1 MRSCRLSGHLIE
13 TWDQGWKSNS
23 NNSWW
28 STVSHRLMWN
38 HLVLHFLPNFSSITD
53 YCPYLVLEFIQ
64 SSSRTI
70 LSNIRYL
77 TPLRPERYPIDS
89 RDPSFLFVFPMLGK
103 SSQTWSKYKCIFLKR
118 VVFKNHPRFES
129 IAFIKVIWV
138 KLIPRIFDN
147 LDFKLL
153 SNIMWW
159 RFGQHYLHFTIHIHK
174 VSKFKA
180 WSVHIVWI
188 FW

>member
-1 MRSCRLSGHLIE
+1 MFDFNTMRSCRLSGHLIE

-38 HLVLHFLPNFSSITD
+38 HLVLLFLPYFSLITD

-89 RDPSFLFVFPMLGK
+89 RGGELLRLVPCVLVWHHRTNIFFLPYLAK
-103 SSQTWSKYKCIFLKR
+103 LKL
-118 VVFKNHPRFES
+118 KT
-129 IAFIKVIWV
+129 
-138 KLIPRIFDN
+138 
-147 LDFKLL
+147 
-153 SNIMWW
+153 SNIYVTMKKKHS
-159 RFGQHYLHFTIHIHK
+159 GQAPTLLVLIWEL
-174 VSKFKA
+174 SQ
-180 WSVHIVWI
+180 
-188 FW
+188 FWPCHTNTLGFQKSFEQ

>member
-1 MRSCRLSGHLIE
+1 MFDFNTMRSCRLSGHLIE

-38 HLVLHFLPNFSSITD
+38 HLVLHFLPNFSSITV

-103 SSQTWSKYKCIFLKR
+103 SSQTWSKYICIFLKR
-118 VVFKNHPRFES
+118 VVFKNHSGFES
-129 IAFIKVIWV
+129 IALHCRNKPHVHQYIIWCSSSSC
-138 KLIPRIFDN
+138 IF
-147 LDFKLL
+147 LP
-153 SNIMWW
+153 I
-159 RFGQHYLHFTIHIHK
+159 
-174 VSKFKA
+174 
-180 WSVHIVWI
+180 
-188 FW
+188 